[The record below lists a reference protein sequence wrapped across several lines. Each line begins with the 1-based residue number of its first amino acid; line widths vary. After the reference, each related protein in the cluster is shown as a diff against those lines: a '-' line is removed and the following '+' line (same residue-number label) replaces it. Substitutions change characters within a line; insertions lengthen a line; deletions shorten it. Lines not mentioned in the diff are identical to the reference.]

1 MLKEINGQTARIHT
15 PQSKTE
21 KEQVKHREASAS
33 NRLGATPLLTTKS
46 KSEKALN
53 RESESPLNKTSF
65 DVLRSVPFR
74 ELLDTQ
80 RRHSPVMS
88 HRICG
93 VAPFT
98 GVYKD
103 EPERDTYLFQQQEGK
118 SLRKNGLFYCNSPLC
133 LWCETKR
140 RKDKQE
146 EFELVL
152 TNSSKEK
159 VFGTFTAKTSSNLS
173 GFADKMTDAFA
184 RTISSLM
191 TECEKRYGEKPIYAK
206 VVEITTNPYKN
217 KDGSVHYHLHFIIT
231 FRRDLDKTNNIYTL
245 YNLRW
250 MQDFLLTKWMKFG
263 SKVGLVVRKKG
274 QDITLLGTS
283 QEDVARIALYLT
295 KGLAMELTSQQ
306 TKESKTNYSL
316 KSLIALVSEGCSQAL
331 TLYHKIANS
340 LFGKRFL
347 TKSQG
352 WNDFHRELITQQEEQ
367 VSEIVEEEE
376 PVQITELEVDRMF
389 YKAAHLSF
397 GTFGDDLFSY
407 IMLKKS
413 GEDAFERLSLIC
425 SFDFMRAV
433 ESENADEFGIV
444 DEEAVY
450 QVVKELVL
458 ELMEDS
464 RIEREDITGR
474 TFSFLTFETG

>member
-21 KEQVKHREASAS
+21 KEQRNNGHTGASFHKHFTAFTNS
-33 NRLGATPLLTTKS
+33 KS
-46 KSEKALN
+46 KSEKLIHV
-53 RESESPLNKTSF
+53 ESKSLVERTSF

-74 ELLDTQ
+74 ELMDTQ

-103 EPERDTYLFQQQEGK
+103 EPEKNTYLFQQQEGK
-118 SLRKNGLFYCNSPLC
+118 PLRKNGLFYCNSPLC
-133 LWCETKR
+133 LWCESKR
-140 RKDKQE
+140 RKDKLE

-152 TNSSKEK
+152 MNASKEK

-173 GFADKMTDAFA
+173 KFADKMTDAFA

-231 FRRDLDKTNNIYTL
+231 FRRDLDKTDNIYTL

-250 MQDFLLTKWMKFG
+250 MEDFLLTKWMKFG

-274 QDITLLGTS
+274 QDIALLGTS

-295 KGLAMELTSQQ
+295 KGLALELSSQQ

-316 KSLIALVSEGCSQAL
+316 KSLIALVSGGCSQAL
-331 TLYHKIANS
+331 SLYHKIANS

-352 WNDFHRELITQQEEQ
+352 WNDFHRELLTQQEE
-367 VSEIVEEEE
+367 EADDIEEEE

-389 YKAAHLSF
+389 YKATHLSF
-397 GTFGDDLFSY
+397 GAFGDDLFSY
-407 IMLKKS
+407 IMMKKA
-413 GEDAFERLSLIC
+413 GEDAFEQLSIIC
-425 SFDFMRAV
+425 SPDFMRDV
-433 ESENADEFGIV
+433 EIDNADKFGIV
-444 DEEAVY
+444 DELAV
-450 QVVKELVL
+450 QETIKELFL
-458 ELMEDS
+458 ELMENHQ
-464 RIEREDITGR
+464 IEEESITGR
-474 TFSFLTFETG
+474 TYSFLTFETG